1 MEALEAVAV
10 MLFQAVAYAEGKQI
24 TEGQDSRTSKPDRQW
39 ILDTFAECLN
49 TVQGPNEQLNL
60 SVSHFP
66 KPLPLQAPGPQR

>member
-1 MEALEAVAV
+1 METPEAVAF

-24 TEGQDSRTSKPDRQW
+24 AEGQDSRTSKPDRQW

-49 TVQGPNEQLNL
+49 TVQGPNERLNP

-66 KPLPLQAPGPQR
+66 